1 MQDQHRQDNDK
12 TVLTV
17 EIKEDITSRNNAQ
30 AAQIRQELREKGIFY
45 LNVMSSPGS
54 GKTTL
59 LVRLIERLRRDYR
72 IGVIEADIDSDVDA
86 KTIRQTGVKTIQMHT
101 AGACHITCQMS
112 REALEALGTD
122 DLDIVILENI
132 GNLVCPAEFDTGA
145 EKNLVLLSVPEG
157 DDKPLKYP
165 LMFEVASAV
174 VVTKTD
180 VAPVFDFSMER
191 IQENVHMRNPDAP
204 VFFTSALTGD
214 GVGAVEQYI
223 REAVFRAKIP
233 EGTQERNHTGIYL
246 SGGRKYG

>member
-1 MQDQHRQDNDK
+1 MGERYGQAREK

-30 AAQIRQELREKGIFY
+30 AAEIRQALREKGVFY

-59 LVRLIERLRRDYR
+59 LLSLIERLRRDYR
-72 IGVIEADIDSDVDA
+72 IGVIEADIDSEIDGE
-86 KTIRQTGVKTIQMHT
+86 TIGRTGVKTLQMHT

-112 REALEALGTD
+112 WEALEALGID
-122 DLDIVILENI
+122 GLDIVILENI

-145 EKNLVLLSVPEG
+145 ERNLVLLSVPEG

-165 LMFEVASAV
+165 LMFETASAV
-174 VVTKTD
+174 AVTKTD

-191 IQENVHMRNPDAP
+191 ARENVHRRNPKAP
-204 VFFTSALTGD
+204 VFFTSALTGE
-214 GVGAVEQYI
+214 GVGAVEAYL
-223 REAVFRAKIP
+223 REEVSRFRAA
-233 EGTQERNHTGIYL
+233 RFL
-246 SGGRKYG
+246 